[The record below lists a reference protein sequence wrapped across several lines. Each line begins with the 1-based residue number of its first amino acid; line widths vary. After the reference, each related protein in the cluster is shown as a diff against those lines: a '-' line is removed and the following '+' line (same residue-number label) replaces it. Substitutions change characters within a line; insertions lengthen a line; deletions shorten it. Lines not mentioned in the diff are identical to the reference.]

1 MRCSK
6 AKHLID
12 LKLDGELNASRS
24 RALNQHLNKCPACN
38 AWLSEAAKL
47 NSMLSASISSTVPAW
62 VHAQIMDKVNKMD
75 AAKPSFNRRFKLA
88 TATAT
93 LAVFVSLLAGAHV
106 GIQTFKIE
114 TEATETSNLSI
125 SSVNFGE
132 SSLMYDYETEEAY
145 DE

>member
-1 MRCSK
+1 MRCSI

-24 RALNQHLNKCPACN
+24 RALNQHLDKCPACK

-47 NSMLSASISSTVPAW
+47 NIMLSASPDVAVPAW
-62 VHAQIMDKVNKMD
+62 VHAQIMDKVKKLET
-75 AAKPSFNRRFKLA
+75 AKPSFSRRFKLA

-132 SSLMYDYETEEAY
+132 SSLMYDYENEEAY

>member
-6 AKHLID
+6 AKRLID
-12 LKLDGELNASRS
+12 LKLDGELSASLS
-24 RALNQHLNKCPACN
+24 RALNQHLDKCPACN

-47 NSMLSASISSTVPAW
+47 NTMLSATPDNAVPAW
-62 VHAQIMDKVNKMD
+62 VHAQIMDKVKRME

-93 LAVFVSLLAGAHV
+93 LAVFVSLLAGVHV
-106 GIQTFKIE
+106 GVQTFKTE
-114 TEATETSNLSI
+114 TEAFDTSSYSI
-125 SSVNFGE
+125 SSANFGE
-132 SSLMYDYETEEAY
+132 NSLMEDYETGGVY